1 MQIRKM
7 FGSQRK
13 GRMMREDEG
22 RRTEKETEEND
33 WTILGWSMK
42 RRIKKEKGRQTFSAF
57 FERRLG
63 FAIHMIIVVTFC
75 DS

>member
-1 MQIRKM
+1 MQRRKM

-22 RRTEKETEEND
+22 RRPEKETEEND

-42 RRIKKEKGRQTFSAF
+42 RRIKKEKGRETFS
-57 FERRLG
+57 L
-63 FAIHMIIVVTFC
+63 HTIIVVTF
-75 DS
+75 

>member
-13 GRMMREDEG
+13 GKMMREDEG
-22 RRTEKETEEND
+22 RRPEKETEENF

-42 RRIKKEKGRQTFSAF
+42 RRIKKEKGRETFS
-57 FERRLG
+57 L
-63 FAIHMIIVVTFC
+63 HTIIVVTF
-75 DS
+75 